1 MNVKK
6 GIIWLGII
14 DFFYLAIFF
23 IYITS
28 RVYLGYYPI
37 GIVNLITLISCII
50 AFIFF
55 TKKCIILK
63 KFKPLNYAVFIG
75 YIISIVF
82 MFYTLF
88 ILYAFMP
95 LYD

>member
-1 MNVKK
+1 MNVKI

-14 DFFYLAIFF
+14 DFFYFAIFL
-23 IYITS
+23 IYIIN

-37 GIVNLITLISCII
+37 GIVNSITLISCIMV
-50 AFIFF
+50 FIFF
-55 TKKCIILK
+55 AKGCIILK

-88 ILYAFMP
+88 IWYAFMP
-95 LYD
+95 D

>member
-6 GIIWLGII
+6 GVIWLGII

-23 IYITS
+23 IYISS

-37 GIVNLITLISCII
+37 GIVNSIALIACII
-50 AFIFF
+50 AFILF

-88 ILYAFMP
+88 IWYAFIP
-95 LYD
+95 D